1 MRFFPS
7 SRRRR
12 AEQALKRQ
20 LRYQRQRAR
29 DQAGSLG
36 QVVAAMREHSRQVR
50 AKLDAI
56 RPIIESTRVL
66 EVGSGSEGL
75 IFFFGVENA
84 VGVDPLAD
92 HYAAMFPWHAR
103 VTTVAA
109 GGEALPFEEA
119 SFDVA
124 LCDNVVDHAVD
135 PAQIVA
141 EIARVLSPG
150 GLLYFTVNIHS
161 LFWHL
166 AASAHAAWR
175 ALGIPLEIAPFADH
189 TVHLTLRGARKL
201 FRGLPFRVVREE
213 NDIAAARALAWRLS
227 PRHAGDLPKRFFFK
241 NAVFELI
248 AVREQDPSCSGADMS
263 R

>member
-12 AEQALKRQ
+12 AEQAQRRQ
-20 LRYQRQRAR
+20 LCYQRQRAR
-29 DQAGSLG
+29 DQAASLG
-36 QVVAAMREHSRQVR
+36 KVVAAMREHSRQVR

-56 RPIIESTRVL
+56 RPINESTRVL

-109 GGEALPFEEA
+109 GGEALPFEAA
-119 SFDVA
+119 SFDVV

-175 ALGIPLEIAPFADH
+175 TLGIPLEIAPFADH
-189 TVHLTLRGARKL
+189 TVHLTLRGAR
-201 FRGLPFRVVREE
+201 V
-213 NDIAAARALAWRLS
+213 AAISFSARTRRNGNPRNSLRALAWRLS

-241 NAVFELI
+241 NAVFKLI
-248 AVREQDPSCSGADMS
+248 AVREQGPSCSGAHTN